1 MSNLINKRAVRKLAL
16 TLANDMHANL
26 SLPDNITDGDG
37 RTWDFTGAKKE
48 MKGKK
53 YTQVSASFL
62 NHIDSLVRVNAEEY
76 IKKMRTTGSTI
87 K

>member
-16 TLANDMHANL
+16 DIANDMYGQLH
-26 SLPDNITDGDG
+26 LPDKSVDPSG
-37 RTWDFTGAKKE
+37 RTWNFTGAKKQ

-53 YTQVSASFL
+53 YKQVSASFL
-62 NHIDSLVRVNAEEY
+62 EHINSLVRVNVENH
-76 IKKMRTTGSTI
+76 IKNMQSTGSTV